1 MDPREFQLL
10 FFSFLKR
17 YDSIF
22 SLYKWL
28 RPLLWNLH
36 AKKHKL
42 RSDTINSKKNSPSPP
57 DPGRFYRMSEV
68 PSWVEDAGAE
78 CLLHTTEV
86 LCGQMELRKQVR
98 LEDLTN
104 SIPSVVSATA
114 ACTTAYS
121 TDTTTV
127 ERVAS
132 RRWFNACG

>member
-1 MDPREFQLL
+1 MKSARKKTQT
-10 FFSFLKR
+10 SFG
-17 YDSIF
+17 YNQF
-22 SLYKWL
+22 
-28 RPLLWNLH
+28 
-36 AKKHKL
+36 
-42 RSDTINSKKNSPSPP
+42 KKNSPSPP

-98 LEDLTN
+98 LEALTN